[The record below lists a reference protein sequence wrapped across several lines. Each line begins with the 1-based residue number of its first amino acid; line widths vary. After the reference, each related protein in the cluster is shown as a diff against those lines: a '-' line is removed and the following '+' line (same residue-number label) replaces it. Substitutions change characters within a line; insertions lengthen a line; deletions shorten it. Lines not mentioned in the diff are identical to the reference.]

1 MKRPLP
7 KNTKIILAVA
17 GVLLA
22 AIAGYLLA
30 VSPERSKASNLQAQ
44 VASSR
49 AELTSLQ
56 AAARS
61 TSPTQHVRV
70 ADVSRLARVMPTEPD
85 IPGVLLELNNVSRA
99 AGIQFDSITPGTPV
113 TGIGYTEVPIALIFQ
128 GSYYDLN
135 DFLLRLRNLVRVNH
149 GALTAKGRLYNVSEV
164 VFGQGKDKYPQ
175 VQATL
180 TVNAYVY
187 GPTATAATTTTT
199 TTPTST
205 TPTTTTTTTTTTPAP
220 TQPSPPSA
228 ATAAPAATGA
238 IH

>member
-7 KNTKIILAVA
+7 KNTKIIVAVV

-22 AIAGYLLA
+22 AVAGYLLA
-30 VSPERSKASNLQAQ
+30 VSPERSKASDLRAQ

-49 AELTSLQ
+49 TELASLQ

-61 TSPTQHVRV
+61 SSPNLHVRI

-85 IPGVLLELNNVSRA
+85 IPDVLLELNNVSRA

-113 TGIGYTEVPIALIFQ
+113 AGTGYTEVPIALIFE

-135 DFLLRLRNLVRVNH
+135 DFLLRLRNLVRVND
-149 GALTAKGRLYNVSEV
+149 GALAASGRLYNVSEI
-164 VFGQGKDKYPQ
+164 VFGQGKKKYPQ

-187 GPTATAATTTTT
+187 GPTAATATT

-205 TPTTTTTTTTTTPAP
+205 TTTATTTTTSTP
-220 TQPSPPSA
+220 TQPSSPSA

-238 IH
+238 VH